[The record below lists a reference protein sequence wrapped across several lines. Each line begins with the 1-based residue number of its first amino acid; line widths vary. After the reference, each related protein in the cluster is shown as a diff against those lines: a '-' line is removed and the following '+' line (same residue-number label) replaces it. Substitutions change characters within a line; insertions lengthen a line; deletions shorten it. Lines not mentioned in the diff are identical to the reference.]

1 MPQLIALHDKATIRA
16 YAMHN
21 PLLYIYE
28 IGDLDAFFWPHTVW
42 YGWLEAGHITQLAL
56 VYMPGDLPVLLS
68 HANPTRDDH
77 AEFLQALAVVL
88 PRTFY
93 AHVDAHAVAAL
104 ATHYQAHHHGHY
116 FKMGLSDGHAAIAAA
131 DPRATLLSPADI
143 PALERLYAAAYPG
156 NWFDPRMLQ
165 TGFYAGIRDG
175 AGIVATAGIHVVSTS
190 EGVAALGNVTT
201 LPSLRGQ
208 GYGRSVCAHLL
219 GQLQAAG
226 IRHIGLNVSAH
237 NAAAQALYTNLGF
250 AKVAEYHEYTF
261 RSLLDV
267 GNHAP

>member
-42 YGWLEAGHITQLAL
+42 YGWLEAGQITQLAL
-56 VYMPGDLPVLLS
+56 VYIPGDLPVLLS

-77 AEFLQALAVVL
+77 AEVLQALCVVL

-104 ATHYQAHHHGHY
+104 ADHYQAQHHGHY
-116 FKMGLSDGHAAIAAA
+116 FKMGLSDGHAAIAAT
-131 DPRATLLSPADI
+131 DQRATLLSPADI